1 MSPSPGPGQAGPGQ
15 VPADRWRVTHGG
27 QDPATVER
35 LLRLLPTWF
44 GIESAVAG
52 YIEAAR
58 RLPTYLA
65 RPADSAEETTPPA
78 GVLLAERHFPHAA
91 EIHLMAVDPARH
103 REGIGRALVAA
114 AEADLAVDG
123 VRFLQ
128 VKTLGPSHPDEGYER
143 TRRFYTGVG
152 FQPLEEIT
160 GLWPGSPCLIMIK
173 TLG

>member
-1 MSPSPGPGQAGPGQ
+1 MDVSPDDHQ
-15 VPADRWRVTHGG
+15 WRVTHG
-27 QDPATVER
+27 QPDPATVER

-44 GIESAVAG
+44 GIEAAVAG
-52 YIEAAR
+52 YIEAAG

-65 RPADSAEETTPPA
+65 WRDDPAGQGEPPP

-103 REGIGRALVAA
+103 RQGIGRALVAA
-114 AEADLAVDG
+114 AEADMVADG

-128 VKTLGPSHPDEGYER
+128 VKTLGPSRPDEGYQR
-143 TRRFYTGVG
+143 TRRFYAGVG
-152 FQPLEEIT
+152 FEPLEEIT
-160 GLWPGSPCLIMIK
+160 GLWPGNPCLIMIK

>member
-1 MSPSPGPGQAGPGQ
+1 MREMPSAGR
-15 VPADRWRVTHGG
+15 RWQVTHGRP
-27 QDPATVER
+27 DPATVER
-35 LLRLLPTWF
+35 LLRLLPAWF
-44 GIESAVAG
+44 GIEPAVLG
-52 YIEAAR
+52 YIESAR
-58 RLPTYLA
+58 RLPAYLA
-65 RPADSAEETTPPA
+65 RPADPAGQGEPPA

-103 REGIGRALVAA
+103 RQGIGRALVAA
-114 AEADLAVDG
+114 AEADLAAGG

-152 FQPLEEIT
+152 FEPLEEIT
-160 GLWPGSPCLIMIK
+160 GLWPDSPCLIMIK

>member
-1 MSPSPGPGQAGPGQ
+1 MDTSPAGRQ
-15 VPADRWRVTHGG
+15 WRVTHG
-27 QDPATVER
+27 QPDPATVER

-44 GIESAVAG
+44 GIASAVTG
-52 YIEAAR
+52 YLEAAR

-65 RPADSAEETTPPA
+65 RPADPGRQYEPPP

-103 REGIGRALVAA
+103 RQGIGRALVAA
-114 AEADLAVDG
+114 AETDLAADG

-128 VKTLGPSHPDEGYER
+128 VKTLGPSRPDEGYQR
-143 TRRFYTGVG
+143 TRRFYSGVG
-152 FQPLEEIT
+152 FEPLEEIT
-160 GLWPGSPCLIMIK
+160 GLWPENPCLIMIK

>member
-1 MSPSPGPGQAGPGQ
+1 MREMPSA
-15 VPADRWRVTHGG
+15 ARRWRVTHGQ

-35 LLRLLPTWF
+35 LLRLLPGWF
-44 GIESAVAG
+44 GIEPAVAG

-65 RPADSAEETTPPA
+65 RPGDHAGQDEPPA
-78 GVLLAERHFPHAA
+78 GVLLAERHFARSA

-103 REGIGRALVAA
+103 RQGAGRALVAA
-114 AEADLAVDG
+114 LEADLAADG

-128 VKTLGPSHPDEGYER
+128 VKTLGPTHPDEGYGR
-143 TRRFYTGVG
+143 TRRFYASVG
-152 FQPLEEIT
+152 FEPLEEIT
-160 GLWPGSPCLIMIK
+160 GLWAEDPCLIMIK